1 MLLASQVS
9 IEPISLVGGILN
21 IGSLLDTIWLQ
32 SLQWFY
38 KHVKCGSKRFH
49 NYLREKAVK
58 LTVHVA
64 DDERVLR
71 KALILAESLGQ
82 GKASALAQPLKTIIV
97 SSSDV
102 FIKHMMCNGTWV
114 KGP

>member
-1 MLLASQVS
+1 MASQVS

-64 DDERVLR
+64 DNERVLR

>member
-21 IGSLLDTIWLQ
+21 IGSRLDTICSQ

-71 KALILAESLGQ
+71 KALILAESLRQ
-82 GKASALAQPLKTIIV
+82 GKSSALTQTLKKIIV
-97 SSSDV
+97 SSSD
-102 FIKHMMCNGTWV
+102 FL
-114 KGP
+114 